1 MSASFSAGEV
11 IADRYRLLSKLGEGG
26 MGSVWRAE
34 HTTLKSPVALKFIET
49 SISQNEEATARFIR
63 EAQSAA
69 ALRSTHVVQIF
80 DYGIDRGVP
89 YIAMELLVGESLRDR
104 MDHTRLSPR
113 QLAEI
118 MTQVCRAMSKAHEAG
133 IVHRDLK
140 PDNIFLVN
148 EDDQE
153 IAKVLD
159 FGIAK
164 VAEGV
169 VDGVSSATRTGTI
182 LGTPYYMSPEQAQ
195 GNRAVDYRADL
206 WALAIIVFECV
217 TGKLPFQSDGLGD
230 LILRICVHPVP
241 VPSSLAQVPPGF
253 DQWFA
258 RAATRDPQER
268 FQSARE
274 FADALKVVLGV
285 SYNEALGIGSS
296 APQPWGAT
304 PFPSGLNS
312 GFQQS
317 GENQLA
323 LTTNGHAAAALPGA
337 ATGSSPA
344 RSRPGL
350 WLAAG
355 GLAAL
360 VLVGGG
366 AVTLMRSQHSTE
378 AQSEGTPAAAPAA
391 TEAPSPEAPS
401 PKVPLPS
408 SDSTQPETPAE
419 SQSARPPAPSASA
432 PGSTAGAPQAK
443 KPPAT
448 KLGPQNPPAAEPP
461 RAPPQTKP
469 TATTQPTGAFED
481 RKW

>member
-1 MSASFSAGEV
+1 MSASFSPGEV

-34 HTTLKSPVALKFIET
+34 HTTLKSPVALKFIES
-49 SISQNEEATARFIR
+49 SISQNEEATARFMR

-104 MDHTRLSPR
+104 VDHTRLSPR

-164 VAEGV
+164 VAEGA

-230 LILRICVHPVP
+230 LILRICVHPIP
-241 VPSSLAQVPPGF
+241 VPSSFAQVPPGF

-258 RAATRDPQER
+258 RAATRDPQGR

-285 SYNEALGIGSS
+285 SYNEAFGMGSS
-296 APQPWGAT
+296 TPQPWGAT
-304 PFPSGLNS
+304 PFPPGLNP

-323 LTTNGHAAAALPGA
+323 LTTNGHAAAALTGA
-337 ATGSSPA
+337 TTGSSA
-344 RSRPGL
+344 VKSRAGL

-360 VLVGGG
+360 VLLGGG
-366 AVTLMRSQHSTE
+366 ALTLMHSQRTGV
-378 AQSEGTPAAAPAA
+378 QSEVTPAAAPTA
-391 TEAPSPEAPS
+391 TEAPPPEA
-401 PKVPLPS
+401 PLPS
-408 SDSTQPETPAE
+408 SGNTQPETPAE
-419 SQSARPPAPSASA
+419 SQSAQPPTPSASA
-432 PGSTAGAPQAK
+432 PSNPASAPQTT

-448 KLGPQNPPAAEPP
+448 KVSSKSPAPAEPQKP
-461 RAPPQTKP
+461 PPQTKP
-469 TATTQPTGAFED
+469 IATAQPTGAFED

>member
-1 MSASFSAGEV
+1 MSASFSPGEV
-11 IADRYRLLSKLGEGG
+11 VADRYRLVSKLGEGG

-34 HTTLKSPVALKFIET
+34 HMTLKSPVALKFIES
-49 SISQNEEATARFIR
+49 SISQNEEATARFMR

-80 DYGIDRGVP
+80 DYGVDRGVP

-104 MDHTRLSPR
+104 MDRTRLSPR

-140 PDNIFLVN
+140 PDNIFLVS

-153 IAKVLD
+153 VAKVLD

-164 VAEGV
+164 VAES

-182 LGTPYYMSPEQAQ
+182 FGTPYYMSPEQAQ

-241 VPSSLAQVPPGF
+241 TPSSLAQVPPGF
-253 DQWFA
+253 DQLFA
-258 RAATRDPQER
+258 HAATRDPHAR

-274 FADALKVVLGV
+274 FADSLKVVLGV
-285 SYNEALGIGSS
+285 SYNEGFGIGGGG
-296 APQPWGAT
+296 PQPWGAT
-304 PFPSGLNS
+304 PFPPGYNPR
-312 GFQQS
+312 FQES
-317 GENQLA
+317 GEKYLG
-323 LTTNGHAAAALPGA
+323 LTTNGHAAAALNGTSNISKPSRAAWWLGGGA
-337 ATGSSPA
+337 
-344 RSRPGL
+344 
-350 WLAAG
+350 
-355 GLAAL
+355 LAAL
-360 VLVGGG
+360 MIVG
-366 AVTLMRSQHSTE
+366 AVGALLVKPQANQGASS
-378 AQSEGTPAAAPAA
+378 SEVTPAKANASEVPVSGVPTTVPQASTLPVTESPLPATSNAPPALEAPASA
-391 TEAPSPEAPS
+391 SSLARAKKAPVGKVLPKAPPTSKVPEA
-401 PKVPLPS
+401 
-408 SDSTQPETPAE
+408 
-419 SQSARPPAPSASA
+419 
-432 PGSTAGAPQAK
+432 
-443 KPPAT
+443 
-448 KLGPQNPPAAEPP
+448 
-461 RAPPQTKP
+461 PQTKP
-469 TATTQPTGAFED
+469 TAQPTGAFED